1 MGFSSARNLGRDI
14 SAGFSPP
21 RRMPISEAVKKFMRV
36 PKGAGNSVPWDPEL
50 TPYIIEPMNCL
61 ASREYDAVIFVGP
74 ARTGK
79 TIGLIDG
86 WIVYTIVCDPSDMLV
101 VQMTEDKAREHSKK
115 RLDRT
120 FRSSAAVKKRM
131 SPRRNDNNVHDKTF
145 RDGSFLKIGWPSVNI
160 MSSSD
165 YRFVALT
172 DYDRFPE
179 NIDSEGDGFSL
190 ASKRTTTFMSAGM
203 TLVESSPGRD
213 ICDSK
218 WRRKSPHEAP
228 PTTGIL
234 SLYNRGDRRR
244 WYWPCPHCGEY
255 FQPAMD
261 AMTGYRNEPDPF
273 KASEAAYL
281 LCPHCSG
288 IITAEKKRELNSAG
302 VWLREGQVID
312 RNGNVSGEPR
322 RSRIASFWMEGPAA
336 AYQTWAQ
343 LVYKLLTAEQE
354 YEATGSEETLR
365 AVINTD
371 WGLPYLPRASME
383 QRKSELLEQ
392 RAEPVPSRSVPDGV
406 NFLVATVDVQAGRH
420 RRFVVQVTGYGS
432 RGERWII
439 DRYNIT
445 QSLRSDCDGESQRID
460 PASYS
465 GIWDGT
471 FKPAYSNNMAW
482 CLWDMLTH
490 PRYGMGK
497 RLGAA
502 DVDKWALYVIGQCC
516 DQSVP
521 DGFGGTEPR
530 ITCNAWLTTQRKV
543 WDVLSDFCS
552 AMRCMPVWN
561 GQTLTFVQDRP
572 SDKVWTYNRSNVVM
586 PDDGAPFRYSFSALK
601 DRHNA
606 VEVNWID
613 PDNGW
618 ETATELVED
627 TQAIARYGRNVT
639 KMDAFGCTSRGQ
651 AHRAGLWL
659 IKTELLET
667 QTVDFSVG
675 AEGLRHVPGDVIE
688 ICDDDYAGI
697 STGGRVLAVNSQTR
711 TLTLDREITLPSS
724 GTTLIS
730 LVDGSGNPVSVEV
743 QSVTDGVKVKVS
755 RVPDG
760 VAGYSVW
767 GLKLPT
773 LRQRL
778 FRCVSIRENDD
789 GTYAITAVQH
799 VPEKEAIVDN
809 GAHFDGDQS
818 GTVNGV
824 TPPAVQHLTAEVT
837 ADSGEYQV
845 LARWDTPKVVKGVS
859 FMLRLTVAADDGS
872 ERLVS
877 TARTTETT
885 YRFTQLALGNYRLTV
900 RAVNA
905 WGQQGDPASVSFR
918 IAAPAAPSRIELTP
932 GYFQITATP
941 HLAVYDPTVQFE
953 FWFSEKRIADIRQVE
968 TTARYLGTALYW
980 IAASINIKPGHNYYF
995 YVRSVNTVG
1004 KSAFVEAVGQPSDDA
1019 SGYLDFFK
1027 GEIGKTHLAQ
1037 ELWTQIDNGQLAPDL
1052 AEIRT
1057 SITDVSNEITQTVNK
1072 KLEDQSAAIQQIQKV
1087 QVDTNNNLN
1096 SMWAVKLQQMQDGR
1110 LYIAGI
1116 GAGIENTPDGM
1127 QSQVL
1132 LAADRIAMINPANG
1146 NTKPMFVGQGDQIFM
1161 NEVFLKR
1168 LTAPTITSGG
1178 NPPVFSLTPDG
1189 RLTAKNA
1196 DISGNVNA
1204 NAGTLNN
1211 VTVNE
1216 NCTIKGMLEATQVR
1230 GDFVKA
1236 VSKSFPKQA
1245 GTWGNTET
1253 PNGTVTVTISDDH
1266 NFDRQIIIPPIIFN
1280 GIAYSD
1286 PGSGNNPGGTR
1297 YTGYGFEVRK
1307 NGVLIASR
1315 ETKGAIPGSYS
1326 AVIDMPS
1333 GRGSV
1338 TLEFK
1343 VFHKGNQWAGNIT
1356 DCTVIVTKKAASGIS
1371 IR

>member
-1 MGFSSARNLGRDI
+1 MSVIDAIGEGPIEGPVKGLQSILVNKTPLTDTDGNPVIHGVTAVWRAGEQEQTPPEGFESSGAETGLGVEVTKAKPVTRTITSANIDRLRVTFGVQSLVETTSKGDRNPTSVRLLIQLERGGKWMTEKDVTI
-14 SAGFSPP
+14 NGKTTSQFLASVILDNLPP
-21 RRMPISEAVKKFMRV
+21 RPFNIRMVRETADSTTDQLQNKTLWSSYTEIIDVKQCYPNTAIVGLQVDAEQFGGQQMTVNYHIRGRIIQV
-36 PKGAGNSVPWDPEL
+36 PSNYDPE
-50 TPYIIEPMNCL
+50 
-61 ASREYDAVIFVGP
+61 
-74 ARTGK
+74 
-79 TIGLIDG
+79 
-86 WIVYTIVCDPSDMLV
+86 
-101 VQMTEDKAREHSKK
+101 
-115 RLDRT
+115 
-120 FRSSAAVKKRM
+120 
-131 SPRRNDNNVHDKTF
+131 
-145 RDGSFLKIGWPSVNI
+145 
-160 MSSSD
+160 
-165 YRFVALT
+165 
-172 DYDRFPE
+172 
-179 NIDSEGDGFSL
+179 
-190 ASKRTTTFMSAGM
+190 KRT
-203 TLVESSPGRD
+203 
-213 ICDSK
+213 
-218 WRRKSPHEAP
+218 
-228 PTTGIL
+228 
-234 SLYNRGDRRR
+234 
-244 WYWPCPHCGEY
+244 
-255 FQPAMD
+255 
-261 AMTGYRNEPDPF
+261 
-273 KASEAAYL
+273 
-281 LCPHCSG
+281 
-288 IITAEKKRELNSAG
+288 
-302 VWLREGQVID
+302 
-312 RNGNVSGEPR
+312 
-322 RSRIASFWMEGPAA
+322 
-336 AYQTWAQ
+336 
-343 LVYKLLTAEQE
+343 
-354 YEATGSEETLR
+354 
-365 AVINTD
+365 
-371 WGLPYLPRASME
+371 
-383 QRKSELLEQ
+383 
-392 RAEPVPSRSVPDGV
+392 
-406 NFLVATVDVQAGRH
+406 
-420 RRFVVQVTGYGS
+420 
-432 RGERWII
+432 
-439 DRYNIT
+439 
-445 QSLRSDCDGESQRID
+445 
-460 PASYS
+460 YS
-465 GIWDGT
+465 GIWDGSL
-471 FKPAYSNNMAW
+471 KPAYSNNPAW

-502 DVDKWALYVIGQCC
+502 DVDKWALYAIAQYC
-516 DQSVP
+516 DQTVP

-530 ITCNAWLTTQRKV
+530 MTFNAYLSQQRKA

-572 SDKVWTYNRSNVVM
+572 SDVVWPYTNSDVVV
-586 PDDGAPFRYSFSALK
+586 DDNGVGFRYSFSALK
-601 DRHNA
+601 DRHTA
-606 VEVNWID
+606 VEVNYTD
-613 PDNGW
+613 PQNGW
-618 ETATELVED
+618 QTSTELVED
-627 TQAIARYGRNVT
+627 PEAILRYGRNLL

-651 AHRAGLWL
+651 AHRAGLWV
-659 IKTELLET
+659 IKTGLLET
-667 QTVDFSVG
+667 QTVDFTLGSQ
-675 AEGLRHVPGDVIE
+675 GLRHTPGDIIE
-688 ICDDDYAGI
+688 ICDNDYAGTM
-697 STGGRVLAVNSQTR
+697 TGGRILSIDAASR
-711 TLTLDREITLPSS
+711 TLTLDREVTLPET
-724 GTTLIS
+724 GAATVNLIN
-730 LVDGSGNPVSVEV
+730 GSGKPVSVAITAHPAPDRI
-743 QSVTDGVKVKVS
+743 QVS
-755 RVPDG
+755 TLPDG
-760 VAGYSVW
+760 VETYGVW
-767 GLKLPT
+767 GLSLPS
-773 LRQRL
+773 LRRRL
-778 FRCVSIRENDD
+778 FRCVSIRENTD
-789 GTYAITAVQH
+789 GTFAITAVQH

-859 FMLRLTVAADDGS
+859 FLLRLTVAADDGS

-885 YRFTQLALGNYRLTV
+885 YRFTQLAPGNYRLTV

-980 IAASINIKPGHNYYF
+980 IAASINIKPGHDYYF
-995 YVRSVNTVG
+995 YIRSVNTVG

-1037 ELWTQIDNGQLAPDL
+1037 ELWTQIDNCQLAPDL
-1052 AEIRT
+1052 TEIRT

-1161 NEVFLKR
+1161 NEVFLKY

-1178 NPPVFSLTPDG
+1178 NPPAFSLTPDG

-1196 DISGNVNA
+1196 DISGSVNA
-1204 NAGTLNN
+1204 NSGALNN
-1211 VTVNE
+1211 VTINQ

-1236 VSKSFPKQA
+1236 VSKAFPKKV

-1280 GIAYSD
+1280 GIAYDD

-1333 GRGSV
+1333 GGGSV

-1343 VFHKGNQWAGNIT
+1343 IFQKGNQGAGNIT

>member
-1 MGFSSARNLGRDI
+1 MGKGSSKGHTPREAKDNLKSTQLLSVIDAISEGPIEGPVDGLKSVLLNSTPVLDTEGNTNISGVTVVFRAGEQEQTPPEGFESSGSETVLGTEVKYDTPITRTITSANIDRLRFTFGVQALVETTSKGDRNPSEVRLLVQIQRNGGWVTEKDI
-14 SAGFSPP
+14 TIKGKTTSQYLASVVVGNLPP
-21 RRMPISEAVKKFMRV
+21 RPFNIRMRRMTPDSTTDQLQNKTLWSSYTEIIDVKQCY
-36 PKGAGNSVPWDPEL
+36 PNTAL
-50 TPYIIEPMNCL
+50 
-61 ASREYDAVIFVGP
+61 VG
-74 ARTGK
+74 
-79 TIGLIDG
+79 
-86 WIVYTIVCDPSDMLV
+86 
-101 VQMTEDKAREHSKK
+101 VQ
-115 RLDRT
+115 
-120 FRSSAAVKKRM
+120 V
-131 SPRRNDNNVHDKTF
+131 
-145 RDGSFLKIGWPSVNI
+145 
-160 MSSSD
+160 
-165 YRFVALT
+165 
-172 DYDRFPE
+172 
-179 NIDSEGDGFSL
+179 DSEQFGSQQVSRNYHL
-190 ASKRTTTFMSAGM
+190 R
-203 TLVESSPGRD
+203 GR
-213 ICDSK
+213 
-218 WRRKSPHEAP
+218 
-228 PTTGIL
+228 IL
-234 SLYNRGDRRR
+234 
-244 WYWPCPHCGEY
+244 
-255 FQPAMD
+255 Q
-261 AMTGYRNEPDPF
+261 
-273 KASEAAYL
+273 
-281 LCPHCSG
+281 
-288 IITAEKKRELNSAG
+288 
-302 VWLREGQVID
+302 
-312 RNGNVSGEPR
+312 
-322 RSRIASFWMEGPAA
+322 
-336 AYQTWAQ
+336 
-343 LVYKLLTAEQE
+343 
-354 YEATGSEETLR
+354 
-365 AVINTD
+365 
-371 WGLPYLPRASME
+371 
-383 QRKSELLEQ
+383 
-392 RAEPVPSRSVPDGV
+392 VPS
-406 NFLVATVDVQAGRH
+406 N
-420 RRFVVQVTGYGS
+420 
-432 RGERWII
+432 
-439 DRYNIT
+439 YNPQT
-445 QSLRSDCDGESQRID
+445 RQ
-460 PASYS
+460 YS

-471 FKPAYSNNMAW
+471 FKSAYSNNMAW

-502 DVDKWALYVIGQCC
+502 DVDKWALYVIGQYC

-530 ITCNAWLTTQRKV
+530 ITCNAWLTTQRKA

-613 PDNGW
+613 PNNGW

-697 STGGRVLAVNSQTR
+697 SIGGRVLAVNSQTR

-760 VAGYSVW
+760 VAEYSVW

-859 FMLRLTVAADDGS
+859 FMLRLTVTADDGS

-885 YRFTQLALGNYRLTV
+885 YRFRQLALGRYTLTV

-918 IAAPAAPSRIELTP
+918 IAAPAAPSQIELTP

-968 TTARYLGTALYW
+968 TSARYLGTALYW
-980 IAASINIKPGHNYYF
+980 IAASINIRPGHDYYF

-1004 KSAFVEAVGQPSDDA
+1004 KSAFVEAVGRPSDDA

-1027 GEIGKTHLAQ
+1027 GEIGKSHLAQ

-1116 GAGIENTPDGM
+1116 GAGIENTPAGM

-1178 NPPVFSLTPDG
+1178 NPPAFSLTPDG
-1189 RLTAKNA
+1189 KLTAKNA
-1196 DISGNVNA
+1196 DISGSVNA
-1204 NAGTLNN
+1204 NSGTLNN
-1211 VTVNE
+1211 VTINE
-1216 NCTIKGMLEATQVR
+1216 NCQIKGKLSANQIE
-1230 GDFVKA
+1230 GDIVKT
-1236 VSKSFPKQA
+1236 VSKSFPRTSTYA
-1245 GTWGNTET
+1245 SGTI
-1253 PNGTVTVTISDDH
+1253 TVRISDDQK
-1266 NFDRQIIIPPIIFN
+1266 FDRQVMIPPVLFRGGKHENFNSNNQQSYWYSTCRLRVTRNGQEIFN
-1280 GIAYSD
+1280 QSTTDAQ
-1286 PGSGNNPGGTR
+1286 
-1297 YTGYGFEVRK
+1297 
-1307 NGVLIASR
+1307 GVFS
-1315 ETKGAIPGSYS
+1315 S
-1326 AVIDMPS
+1326 VIDMPAGQGTLTLTFTVSSS
-1333 GRGSV
+1333 GANNWTPTTSISDLLV
-1338 TLEFK
+1338 
-1343 VFHKGNQWAGNIT
+1343 V
-1356 DCTVIVTKKAASGIS
+1356 VMKKSTAGIS
-1371 IR
+1371 IS

>member
-1 MGFSSARNLGRDI
+1 
-14 SAGFSPP
+14 
-21 RRMPISEAVKKFMRV
+21 
-36 PKGAGNSVPWDPEL
+36 
-50 TPYIIEPMNCL
+50 
-61 ASREYDAVIFVGP
+61 
-74 ARTGK
+74 
-79 TIGLIDG
+79 
-86 WIVYTIVCDPSDMLV
+86 
-101 VQMTEDKAREHSKK
+101 
-115 RLDRT
+115 
-120 FRSSAAVKKRM
+120 
-131 SPRRNDNNVHDKTF
+131 
-145 RDGSFLKIGWPSVNI
+145 
-160 MSSSD
+160 
-165 YRFVALT
+165 
-172 DYDRFPE
+172 
-179 NIDSEGDGFSL
+179 
-190 ASKRTTTFMSAGM
+190 
-203 TLVESSPGRD
+203 
-213 ICDSK
+213 
-218 WRRKSPHEAP
+218 
-228 PTTGIL
+228 
-234 SLYNRGDRRR
+234 
-244 WYWPCPHCGEY
+244 
-255 FQPAMD
+255 
-261 AMTGYRNEPDPF
+261 
-273 KASEAAYL
+273 
-281 LCPHCSG
+281 
-288 IITAEKKRELNSAG
+288 
-302 VWLREGQVID
+302 GQ
-312 RNGNVSGEPR
+312 
-322 RSRIASFWMEGPAA
+322 
-336 AYQTWAQ
+336 Y
-343 LVYKLLTAEQE
+343 
-354 YEATGSEETLR
+354 
-365 AVINTD
+365 
-371 WGLPYLPRASME
+371 
-383 QRKSELLEQ
+383 
-392 RAEPVPSRSVPDGV
+392 
-406 NFLVATVDVQAGRH
+406 
-420 RRFVVQVTGYGS
+420 
-432 RGERWII
+432 
-439 DRYNIT
+439 
-445 QSLRSDCDGESQRID
+445 
-460 PASYS
+460 
-465 GIWDGT
+465 
-471 FKPAYSNNMAW
+471 
-482 CLWDMLTH
+482 
-490 PRYGMGK
+490 
-497 RLGAA
+497 
-502 DVDKWALYVIGQCC
+502 C

-530 ITCNAWLTTQRKV
+530 ITCNAYLTTQRKA

-572 SDKVWTYNRSNVVM
+572 SDKVWAYNRSNVVM

-730 LVDGSGNPVSVEV
+730 LVDGQGNPVSVEV

-760 VAGYSVW
+760 VAEYSVW

-859 FMLRLTVAADDGS
+859 FLLRLTVAADDGR

-968 TTARYLGTALYW
+968 TSARYLGTALYW
-980 IAASINIKPGHNYYF
+980 IAASINIKPGHDYYF

-1004 KSAFVEAVGQPSDDA
+1004 KSAFVEAVGQPGDDA

-1052 AEIRT
+1052 TEIRT

-1161 NEVFLKR
+1161 NDVFLKR

-1178 NPPVFSLTPDG
+1178 NPPAFSLTPDG
-1189 RLTAKNA
+1189 KLTAKNA
-1196 DISGNVNA
+1196 DISGSVNA

-1343 VFHKGNQWAGNIT
+1343 IFQKGNQGAGNIT

>member
-1 MGFSSARNLGRDI
+1 M
-14 SAGFSPP
+14 
-21 RRMPISEAVKKFMRV
+21 
-36 PKGAGNSVPWDPEL
+36 
-50 TPYIIEPMNCL
+50 
-61 ASREYDAVIFVGP
+61 
-74 ARTGK
+74 
-79 TIGLIDG
+79 
-86 WIVYTIVCDPSDMLV
+86 
-101 VQMTEDKAREHSKK
+101 
-115 RLDRT
+115 
-120 FRSSAAVKKRM
+120 
-131 SPRRNDNNVHDKTF
+131 
-145 RDGSFLKIGWPSVNI
+145 
-160 MSSSD
+160 
-165 YRFVALT
+165 
-172 DYDRFPE
+172 
-179 NIDSEGDGFSL
+179 
-190 ASKRTTTFMSAGM
+190 
-203 TLVESSPGRD
+203 
-213 ICDSK
+213 
-218 WRRKSPHEAP
+218 
-228 PTTGIL
+228 
-234 SLYNRGDRRR
+234 
-244 WYWPCPHCGEY
+244 
-255 FQPAMD
+255 
-261 AMTGYRNEPDPF
+261 
-273 KASEAAYL
+273 
-281 LCPHCSG
+281 
-288 IITAEKKRELNSAG
+288 
-302 VWLREGQVID
+302 
-312 RNGNVSGEPR
+312 
-322 RSRIASFWMEGPAA
+322 
-336 AYQTWAQ
+336 
-343 LVYKLLTAEQE
+343 
-354 YEATGSEETLR
+354 
-365 AVINTD
+365 
-371 WGLPYLPRASME
+371 
-383 QRKSELLEQ
+383 
-392 RAEPVPSRSVPDGV
+392 
-406 NFLVATVDVQAGRH
+406 
-420 RRFVVQVTGYGS
+420 
-432 RGERWII
+432 
-439 DRYNIT
+439 
-445 QSLRSDCDGESQRID
+445 
-460 PASYS
+460 
-465 GIWDGT
+465 
-471 FKPAYSNNMAW
+471 
-482 CLWDMLTH
+482 
-490 PRYGMGK
+490 
-497 RLGAA
+497 
-502 DVDKWALYVIGQCC
+502 
-516 DQSVP
+516 
-521 DGFGGTEPR
+521 
-530 ITCNAWLTTQRKV
+530 
-543 WDVLSDFCS
+543 
-552 AMRCMPVWN
+552 
-561 GQTLTFVQDRP
+561 
-572 SDKVWTYNRSNVVM
+572 
-586 PDDGAPFRYSFSALK
+586 
-601 DRHNA
+601 
-606 VEVNWID
+606 
-613 PDNGW
+613 
-618 ETATELVED
+618 ED

-697 STGGRVLAVNSQTR
+697 SIGGRVLAVNSQTR

-730 LVDGSGNPVSVEV
+730 LVDGQGNPVSVEV

-760 VAGYSVW
+760 VAEYSVW

-905 WGQQGDPASVSFR
+905 WGQQGDPASVLFR

-980 IAASINIKPGHNYYF
+980 IAASINIKPGHDYYF
-995 YVRSVNTVG
+995 YIRSVNTVG
-1004 KSAFVEAVGQPSDDA
+1004 KSAFVEAVGRASDDA

-1132 LAADRIAMINPANG
+1132 LAADRIAMVNPANG

-1161 NEVFLKR
+1161 NDVFLKR

-1178 NPPVFSLTPDG
+1178 NPPAFSLTPDG

-1196 DISGNVNA
+1196 DISGSVNA

-1211 VTVNE
+1211 VTINE
-1216 NCTIKGMLEATQVR
+1216 NCRVLGKLSANQIEGDLVKTVGKAFPRDSRAPERWPSGTITVR
-1230 GDFVKA
+1230 VY
-1236 VSKSFPKQA
+1236 
-1245 GTWGNTET
+1245 
-1253 PNGTVTVTISDDH
+1253 DDQP
-1266 NFDRQIIIPPIIFN
+1266 FDRQIVIPAVAFRGAKHERENNDIYSSCRLIVKKN
-1280 GIAYSD
+1280 GAEIYNRTALD
-1286 PGSGNNPGGTR
+1286 NTLV
-1297 YTGYGFEVRK
+1297 YTG
-1307 NGVLIASR
+1307 
-1315 ETKGAIPGSYS
+1315 
-1326 AVIDMPS
+1326 VIDMPA
-1333 GRGSV
+1333 GRGHM
-1338 TLEFK
+1338 TLEFS
-1343 VFHKGNQWAGNIT
+1343 VSAWLVNDWYPTASIS
-1356 DCTVIVTKKAASGIS
+1356 DLLVVVMKKSTAGIS
-1371 IR
+1371 IS

>member
-1 MGFSSARNLGRDI
+1 
-14 SAGFSPP
+14 
-21 RRMPISEAVKKFMRV
+21 
-36 PKGAGNSVPWDPEL
+36 
-50 TPYIIEPMNCL
+50 
-61 ASREYDAVIFVGP
+61 
-74 ARTGK
+74 
-79 TIGLIDG
+79 
-86 WIVYTIVCDPSDMLV
+86 
-101 VQMTEDKAREHSKK
+101 
-115 RLDRT
+115 
-120 FRSSAAVKKRM
+120 
-131 SPRRNDNNVHDKTF
+131 
-145 RDGSFLKIGWPSVNI
+145 
-160 MSSSD
+160 
-165 YRFVALT
+165 
-172 DYDRFPE
+172 
-179 NIDSEGDGFSL
+179 
-190 ASKRTTTFMSAGM
+190 
-203 TLVESSPGRD
+203 
-213 ICDSK
+213 
-218 WRRKSPHEAP
+218 
-228 PTTGIL
+228 
-234 SLYNRGDRRR
+234 
-244 WYWPCPHCGEY
+244 
-255 FQPAMD
+255 
-261 AMTGYRNEPDPF
+261 
-273 KASEAAYL
+273 
-281 LCPHCSG
+281 
-288 IITAEKKRELNSAG
+288 
-302 VWLREGQVID
+302 
-312 RNGNVSGEPR
+312 
-322 RSRIASFWMEGPAA
+322 
-336 AYQTWAQ
+336 
-343 LVYKLLTAEQE
+343 
-354 YEATGSEETLR
+354 
-365 AVINTD
+365 
-371 WGLPYLPRASME
+371 
-383 QRKSELLEQ
+383 
-392 RAEPVPSRSVPDGV
+392 
-406 NFLVATVDVQAGRH
+406 
-420 RRFVVQVTGYGS
+420 
-432 RGERWII
+432 
-439 DRYNIT
+439 
-445 QSLRSDCDGESQRID
+445 
-460 PASYS
+460 
-465 GIWDGT
+465 
-471 FKPAYSNNMAW
+471 
-482 CLWDMLTH
+482 
-490 PRYGMGK
+490 
-497 RLGAA
+497 A
-502 DVDKWALYVIGQCC
+502 DVDKWALYVIGQNC

-530 ITCNAWLTTQRKV
+530 IACNAYLTTQRKA

-760 VAGYSVW
+760 VAEYSVW

-778 FRCVSIRENDD
+778 FRCVSIRENDG

-809 GAHFDGDQS
+809 GAHFDGDLS

-885 YRFTQLALGNYRLTV
+885 YRFTQLALGRYTLTV

-918 IAAPAAPSRIELTP
+918 IAAPVAPSRIELTP

-953 FWFSEKRIADIRQVE
+953 FWFSEKRITDIRQVE
-968 TTARYLGTALYW
+968 TTARYLGTGLYW
-980 IAASINIKPGHNYYF
+980 IAASINIKPGHDYYF
-995 YVRSVNTVG
+995 YIRSVNTVG
-1004 KSAFVEAVGQPSDDA
+1004 KSAFVEAVGRASDDA
-1019 SGYLDFFK
+1019 EGYLDFFK

-1057 SITDVSNEITQTVNK
+1057 SITNVSNEITQTVNK

-1096 SMWAVKLQQMQDGR
+1096 SMWAVKLQQMKDGR

-1116 GAGIENTPDGM
+1116 GAGIENTPAGM

-1161 NEVFLKR
+1161 NDVFLKR

-1178 NPPVFSLTPDG
+1178 SPPVFSLTSDG
-1189 RLTAKNA
+1189 KLTAKNA
-1196 DISGNVNA
+1196 DISGSVNA

-1216 NCTIKGMLEATQVR
+1216 NCTIKGMLEANQVR
-1230 GDFVKA
+1230 GDFVKT
-1236 VSKSFPKQA
+1236 VSKSFPKKA

-1253 PNGTVTVTISDDH
+1253 PDGTVTVTISDDH

-1280 GIAYSD
+1280 GIAYDD
-1286 PGSGNNPGGTR
+1286 PGSGDNPGGTR

-1343 VFHKGNQWAGNIT
+1343 IFQKGNQGAGNIT

>member
-1 MGFSSARNLGRDI
+1 MGKGSSKGHTPREARDNLKSTQLLSVID
-14 SAGFSPP
+14 A
-21 RRMPISEAVKKFMRV
+21 ISEGPVEGPVDGLKSV
-36 PKGAGNSVPWDPEL
+36 LLNS
-50 TPYIIEPMNCL
+50 TPVL
-61 ASREYDAVIFVGP
+61 
-74 ARTGK
+74 
-79 TIGLIDG
+79 
-86 WIVYTIVCDPSDMLV
+86 
-101 VQMTEDKAREHSKK
+101 
-115 RLDRT
+115 
-120 FRSSAAVKKRM
+120 
-131 SPRRNDNNVHDKTF
+131 
-145 RDGSFLKIGWPSVNI
+145 
-160 MSSSD
+160 
-165 YRFVALT
+165 
-172 DYDRFPE
+172 
-179 NIDSEGDGFSL
+179 DSEGNTNISGVTVVFRAGEQEQTPPEGFESSGSETVLGTEVKYDTPITRTITSANIDRLRFTFGVQALVETTSKGDRNPSEVRLLVQIQRNGGWVTEKDITIKGKTTSQYL
-190 ASKRTTTFMSAGM
+190 ASVVVDNLPPRPFNIRMRRMTPDSTTDQLQNK
-203 TLVESSPGRD
+203 TLWSSYTEIIDVKQCYPNTALVGVQVDSEQFGSQQVSRNYHLRGR
-213 ICDSK
+213 
-218 WRRKSPHEAP
+218 
-228 PTTGIL
+228 IL
-234 SLYNRGDRRR
+234 
-244 WYWPCPHCGEY
+244 
-255 FQPAMD
+255 Q
-261 AMTGYRNEPDPF
+261 
-273 KASEAAYL
+273 
-281 LCPHCSG
+281 
-288 IITAEKKRELNSAG
+288 
-302 VWLREGQVID
+302 
-312 RNGNVSGEPR
+312 
-322 RSRIASFWMEGPAA
+322 
-336 AYQTWAQ
+336 
-343 LVYKLLTAEQE
+343 
-354 YEATGSEETLR
+354 
-365 AVINTD
+365 
-371 WGLPYLPRASME
+371 
-383 QRKSELLEQ
+383 
-392 RAEPVPSRSVPDGV
+392 VPS
-406 NFLVATVDVQAGRH
+406 N
-420 RRFVVQVTGYGS
+420 
-432 RGERWII
+432 
-439 DRYNIT
+439 YNPQT
-445 QSLRSDCDGESQRID
+445 RQ
-460 PASYS
+460 YS

-502 DVDKWALYVIGQCC
+502 DVDKWALYVIGQNC

-530 ITCNAWLTTQRKV
+530 ITCNAYLTTQRKA

-730 LVDGSGNPVSVEV
+730 LVDGQGNPVSVEV

-760 VAGYSVW
+760 VAEYSVW

-859 FMLRLTVAADDGS
+859 FLLRLTVTADDGS

-905 WGQQGDPASVSFR
+905 RGQQGDPASVSFR

-953 FWFSEKRIADIRQVE
+953 FWFSEKRITDIRQVE

-980 IAASINIKPGHNYYF
+980 IAASINIKPGHDYYF

-1004 KSAFVEAVGQPSDDA
+1004 KSAFVEAVGRASDDA
-1019 SGYLDFFK
+1019 EGYLDFFK

-1057 SITDVSNEITQTVNK
+1057 SITGVSNEITQTVNK

-1116 GAGIENTPDGM
+1116 GAGVENTPDGM

-1161 NEVFLKR
+1161 NEVFLKY

-1178 NPPVFSLTPDG
+1178 NPPTFSLTPDG
-1189 RLTAKNA
+1189 RLSAKNA

-1204 NAGTLNN
+1204 NSGTLNN
-1211 VTVNE
+1211 VTINQ
-1216 NCTIKGMLEATQVR
+1216 NCRILGKLSANQIEGDIVKTVGKAFPRNGSYASGTI
-1230 GDFVKA
+1230 
-1236 VSKSFPKQA
+1236 
-1245 GTWGNTET
+1245 
-1253 PNGTVTVTISDDH
+1253 TVTVYDDQA
-1266 NFDRQIIIPPIIFN
+1266 FDRQIVVPPVLFRGGKHENFN
-1280 GIAYSD
+1280 SNNQQSYWYS
-1286 PGSGNNPGGTR
+1286 TCKLQ
-1297 YTGYGFEVRK
+1297 VLK
-1307 NGVLIASR
+1307 NGQEIFQQPATDVSR
-1315 ETKGAIPGSYS
+1315 VFSS
-1326 AVIDMPS
+1326 VIDMPA
-1333 GRGSV
+1333 GHGHV
-1338 TLEFK
+1338 TLTFN
-1343 VFHKGNQWAGNIT
+1343 VSSYGANNWTPTTSIS
-1356 DCTVIVTKKAASGIS
+1356 DLLVVVMKKSTAGIS
-1371 IR
+1371 IS

>member
-1 MGFSSARNLGRDI
+1 MGKGSSKGHTPREAKDNLKSSQMLSVID
-14 SAGFSPP
+14 A
-21 RRMPISEAVKKFMRV
+21 ISEGPVEGPVDGLKSV
-36 PKGAGNSVPWDPEL
+36 LLNS
-50 TPYIIEPMNCL
+50 TPVL
-61 ASREYDAVIFVGP
+61 
-74 ARTGK
+74 
-79 TIGLIDG
+79 
-86 WIVYTIVCDPSDMLV
+86 
-101 VQMTEDKAREHSKK
+101 
-115 RLDRT
+115 
-120 FRSSAAVKKRM
+120 
-131 SPRRNDNNVHDKTF
+131 
-145 RDGSFLKIGWPSVNI
+145 
-160 MSSSD
+160 
-165 YRFVALT
+165 
-172 DYDRFPE
+172 
-179 NIDSEGDGFSL
+179 DSEGNTNISGVTVVFRAGEQEQTPPEGFESSGSETVLGTEVKYDTPITRTITSANIDRLRFTFGVQALVETTSKGDRNPSEVRLLVQIQRNGGWVTEKDITIKGKTTSQYL
-190 ASKRTTTFMSAGM
+190 ASVVVDNLPPRPFNIRMRRMTPDSTTDQLQNK
-203 TLVESSPGRD
+203 TLWSSYTEIIDVKQCYPNTALVGVQVDSEQFGSQQVSRNYHLRGR
-213 ICDSK
+213 
-218 WRRKSPHEAP
+218 
-228 PTTGIL
+228 IL
-234 SLYNRGDRRR
+234 
-244 WYWPCPHCGEY
+244 
-255 FQPAMD
+255 Q
-261 AMTGYRNEPDPF
+261 
-273 KASEAAYL
+273 
-281 LCPHCSG
+281 
-288 IITAEKKRELNSAG
+288 
-302 VWLREGQVID
+302 
-312 RNGNVSGEPR
+312 
-322 RSRIASFWMEGPAA
+322 
-336 AYQTWAQ
+336 
-343 LVYKLLTAEQE
+343 
-354 YEATGSEETLR
+354 
-365 AVINTD
+365 
-371 WGLPYLPRASME
+371 
-383 QRKSELLEQ
+383 
-392 RAEPVPSRSVPDGV
+392 VPS
-406 NFLVATVDVQAGRH
+406 N
-420 RRFVVQVTGYGS
+420 
-432 RGERWII
+432 
-439 DRYNIT
+439 YNPQT
-445 QSLRSDCDGESQRID
+445 RQ
-460 PASYS
+460 YS

-502 DVDKWALYVIGQCC
+502 DVDKWALYVIGQNC

-530 ITCNAWLTTQRKV
+530 IACNAYLTTQRKA

-760 VAGYSVW
+760 VAEYSVW

-859 FMLRLTVAADDGS
+859 FLLRLTVAADDGS

-968 TTARYLGTALYW
+968 TTARYLGTGLYW
-980 IAASINIKPGHNYYF
+980 IAASINIKPGHDYYF
-995 YVRSVNTVG
+995 YIRSVNTVG
-1004 KSAFVEAVGQPSDDA
+1004 KSAFVEAVGRASDDA
-1019 SGYLDFFK
+1019 EGYLDFFK

-1057 SITDVSNEITQTVNK
+1057 SITNVSNEITQTVNK

-1096 SMWAVKLQQMQDGR
+1096 SMWAVKLQQMKDGR

-1116 GAGIENTPDGM
+1116 GAGIENTPAGM

-1161 NEVFLKR
+1161 NDVFLKR

-1178 NPPVFSLTPDG
+1178 NPPAFSLTSDG

-1196 DISGNVNA
+1196 DISGSVNA
-1204 NAGTLNN
+1204 NSGTLNN
-1211 VTVNE
+1211 VTINQ

-1280 GIAYSD
+1280 GIAYDD
-1286 PGSGNNPGGTR
+1286 PGSGDNPGGTR

-1343 VFHKGNQWAGNIT
+1343 IFQKGNQGAGNIT